1 MFCLSC
7 FRPKKLVYSQI
18 IAQTAGLIIG
28 QHMCLIIIYGVLNS
42 RTTLSVKFPETEIVS
57 RTSFPRIRLR
67 NSTVINRLNS
77 HSVISNSGYPSSET
91 SPETLTNRT
100 ITSSTFDCQQMPGRN
115 YLQYGLYRK
124 QEPCFLGSVE
134 TVLTVEENSPI
145 LLRCYV
151 YNVNFSTV
159 VISWWREGH
168 MRELT
173 LGLEVTS
180 PHYQLPRTTYQDWSL
195 RILQTRPEDSGVYVC
210 QINLEQTIEKIFHLH
225 VKQKPASVTNSPI
238 SEHEFVKDEAI
249 QNLPTPKLAIDGYNE
264 GHVGSAISLNCVA
277 YFTTV
282 SSNNHYLVWSHKIGS
297 QFVYITPSSDL
308 EKLTFLLHNVDLGPE
323 GRAGDQHLLIRS
335 TSTHN
340 VQIDNREFINGTYHS
355 TLRLQP
361 LLVEHAGL
369 WRCLKFSYPNQDGQ
383 VETIDKMVYVR
394 TKKAFTRE
402 HKSANERDQPNMG
415 TSKFNRTKS
424 IFEFFILLLS
434 LFTISCV

>member
-7 FRPKKLVYSQI
+7 IRSKKLVYSQI

-42 RTTLSVKFPETEIVS
+42 RATSSVGSPGTEITS
-57 RTSFPRIRLR
+57 GTSFPRIRLR
-67 NSTVINRLNS
+67 NPTVINRLNS
-77 HSVISNSGYPSSET
+77 NSVISTSEYLSSEI
-91 SPETLTNRT
+91 SPDTLINRT
-100 ITSSTFDCQQMPGRN
+100 TTSSTFDCQQTPGRN
-115 YLQYGLYRK
+115 YLQYGWHRK
-124 QEPCFLGSVE
+124 QGPCFLGNVD

-145 LLRCYV
+145 LLRCFV

-180 PHYQLPRTTYQDWSL
+180 PNYQLPRTTYQDWSL

-225 VKQKPASVTNSPI
+225 VKRKPMSATNSPI

-249 QNLPTPKLAIDGYNE
+249 QNLPTPKLSIDGYNE
-264 GHVGSAISLNCVA
+264 GHVGSAISLKCVA
-277 YFTTV
+277 YFKTV
-282 SSNNHYLVWSHKIGS
+282 SSNNHYLVWLHKIGS
-297 QFVYITPSSDL
+297 QFVYITPSSEV
-308 EKLTFLLHNVDLGPE
+308 EKLTFLLHNVDLDLE
-323 GRAGDQHLLIRS
+323 GRGGDHHPLIRS
-335 TSTHN
+335 TSAHN
-340 VQIDNREFINGTYHS
+340 VKIDNREFSNGTYHS
-355 TLRLQP
+355 ALTLQP

-369 WRCLKFSYPNQDGQ
+369 WRCLKFSYPNQEGQ

-394 TKKAFTRE
+394 TKKSFTRE
-402 HKSANERDQPNMG
+402 HKSANGRHQTNIG
-415 TSKFNRTKS
+415 TSEFNRTKS
-424 IFEFFILLLS
+424 IFEFLILLLP
-434 LFTISCV
+434 LFITICV